1 MAAEGVMAS
10 FMSDVR
16 GLNGG
21 GGRSDEA
28 RAMLGDMANP
38 HAVAPSGANPSGK
51 SSMDRLND
59 AAAKITQDAAE
70 RNARADFEA
79 QVEEEVAYQEAL
91 AAASVKHIQID
102 DEKEDKGEVDEDF
115 DDDPEVQSLQEK
127 RLAALKA
134 RFAAEK
140 AQQAQGHGEYRE
152 VVEEDFLK
160 EVRLAR
166 AIAPAQP
173 PPPPPPPNARSRTSG
188 ALGRRR
194 CAAHCTWSS
203 TSRIPSSSAAASPTS
218 TCACSPISTAAA
230 SSFISTPRRRRSS

>member
-1 MAAEGVMAS
+1 MAS

-51 SSMDRLND
+51 SAMDRLND

-102 DEKEDKGEVDEDF
+102 DEHPRF
-115 DDDPEVQSLQEK
+115 RINTRVQGCDGQIIID
-127 RLAALKA
+127 R
-134 RFAAEK
+134 
-140 AQQAQGHGEYRE
+140 
-152 VVEEDFLK
+152 
-160 EVRLAR
+160 
-166 AIAPAQP
+166 I
-173 PPPPPPPNARSRTSG
+173 SG
-188 ALGRRR
+188 AVRFVGVVR
-194 CAAHCTWSS
+194 AS
-203 TSRIPSSSAAASPTS
+203 TKVAGEAVLES
-218 TCACSPISTAAA
+218 
-230 SSFISTPRRRRSS
+230 